1 MHAMSTLQYED
12 DILERL
18 ATLETPRQFVAEV
31 VVIIE
36 ELVDRLIRGAFRQDD
51 YAVKYAI
58 EPLLNQE
65 GPLSDLGLRLKLLL
79 ALGLISPKI
88 YHDLEVFLGL
98 HDLLSEEH
106 FDYRFCDPVILA
118 YLGKLNSFS
127 QLGLPPLPSPDADT
141 DMMLY
146 RLQLNRQDQMVRS
159 ALQLAV
165 TALAAELGKESPI

>member
-18 ATLETPRQFVAEV
+18 ATLETPGQFVAEV

-98 HDLLSEEH
+98 HDLLS
-106 FDYRFCDPVILA
+106 VITSYSIHYTKLYDSRTCVWSDVNGDA
-118 YLGKLNSFS
+118 GKRAVRC
-127 QLGLPPLPSPDADT
+127 GL
-141 DMMLY
+141 
-146 RLQLNRQDQMVRS
+146 
-159 ALQLAV
+159 
-165 TALAAELGKESPI
+165 

>member
-1 MHAMSTLQYED
+1 MSTLQYED

-18 ATLETPRQFVAEV
+18 EALDTPKGFIAEV
-31 VVIIE
+31 ILILE

-58 EPLLNQE
+58 DPLLHQK

-88 YHDLEVFLGL
+88 YQDLEVFLGL
-98 HDLLSEEH
+98 HDFLSEER
-106 FDYRFCDPVILA
+106 FDYRFCDPAILA
-118 YLGKLNSFS
+118 YLSRLHSFS
-127 QLGLPPLPSPDADT
+127 QLGLPPLPAPDADT

-146 RLQLNRQDQMVRS
+146 RLQLNRQDQRVRS
-159 ALQLAV
+159 ALQLSV